1 MARLTYVWVRW
12 QALLDEVAS
21 VPLESE
27 VARFLLAGIQ
37 SRAIWTRVV
46 SSLVS
51 GATLPSTSEV
61 AEWRWPLRWRRLLNS
76 QTRLACVQA
85 AI

>member
-37 SRAIWTRVV
+37 ARDLDARCEF
-46 SSLVS
+46 
-51 GATLPSTSEV
+51 A
-61 AEWRWPLRWRRLLNS
+61 S
-76 QTRLACVQA
+76 QWGNAPVD
-85 AI
+85 